1 MDLLHMNHDV
11 LQTLWF
17 FVPAF
22 LANMT
27 PVIVQGHFTWL
38 DRPLDGGRM
47 LWGDR
52 ILGAHKTW
60 RGIVAGTIV
69 GLATFAGQRLV
80 YDAGWLRE
88 LAAIDYGETSLA
100 LGLLLG
106 LGTGVGD
113 AVKSF
118 FKRRIAIAPGEPW
131 IDFDQLDFMVGAYL
145 FAAPIHTAP
154 MLAFLLCLPIVATGS
169 ILVTVV
175 GYELGLKES
184 WI

>member
-1 MDLLHMNHDV
+1 MTHDLL
-11 LQTLWF
+11 QALWF
-17 FVPAF
+17 FVPAY
-22 LANMT
+22 LANMA
-27 PVIVQGHFTWL
+27 PVLVQGHFTWL

-47 LWGDR
+47 LWGER

-60 RGIVAGTIV
+60 RGIVAGTVV
-69 GLATFAGQRLV
+69 GLGAFAGQRLL
-80 YDAGWLRE
+80 YDLGWYRV
-88 LAAIDYGETSLA
+88 LAPIDYNDTSLA

-131 IDFDQLDFMVGAYL
+131 VCFDQLDFMVGAYL
-145 FAAPIHTAP
+145 LAAPIYAP
-154 MLAFLLCLPIVATGS
+154 PILTFLLCLPIVVAGS
-169 ILVTVV
+169 IFVTVV

-184 WI
+184 QI